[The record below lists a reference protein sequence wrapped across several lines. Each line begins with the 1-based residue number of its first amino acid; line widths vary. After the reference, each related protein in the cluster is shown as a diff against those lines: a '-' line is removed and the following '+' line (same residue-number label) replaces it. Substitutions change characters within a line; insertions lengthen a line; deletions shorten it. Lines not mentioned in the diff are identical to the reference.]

1 MALSRKSAVSL
12 GLTLLLAVVLMW
24 RVAPYLRI
32 YKVDAGDRAPGF
44 ELAGDNGAGARLED
58 YRGKYVLLNF
68 WATWC
73 PPCVQELPSLN
84 TLHRELEPNGLVV
97 LGISVD
103 ENKEAYEQFLDR
115 FDVGFPTVRDPEMAV
130 ASRYG
135 TNMYPET
142 YLIDRDGLVVRKY
155 IGGDDWMRPEIVN
168 YLRSLL

>member
-12 GLTLLLAVVLMW
+12 GLTLLLAGVLIW
-24 RVAPYLRI
+24 RVAPYLRV
-32 YKVDAGDRAPGF
+32 YKVDAGDRAPSF
-44 ELAGDNGAGARLED
+44 ELAGDSGAGARLED

-73 PPCVQELPSLN
+73 PPCIQELPSLN
-84 TLHRELEPNGLVV
+84 TLHREMEPNGLVV
-97 LGISVD
+97 LGLSVD

-115 FDVGFPTVRDPEMAV
+115 FDVSFPTVRDPEMAV
-130 ASRYG
+130 ASLYG

-142 YLIDRDGLVVRKY
+142 YLINPEGRVVRKY
-155 IGGDDWMRPEIVN
+155 VGGENWMRPEIVN